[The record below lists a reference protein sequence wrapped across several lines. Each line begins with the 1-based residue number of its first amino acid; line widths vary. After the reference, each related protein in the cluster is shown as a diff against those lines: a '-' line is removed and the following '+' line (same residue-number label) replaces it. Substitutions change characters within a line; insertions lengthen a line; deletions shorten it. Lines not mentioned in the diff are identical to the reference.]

1 MPVFSRFEGITLY
14 MNIND
19 HLPPHF
25 HARFGGTDAS
35 IDIDSWRVK
44 GAIDRK
50 KLLIVLEWAKRNRD
64 ALMVN
69 WDLTRQFH
77 DPLWIG
83 F

>member
-1 MPVFSRFEGITLY
+1 
-14 MNIND
+14 
-19 HLPPHF
+19 
-25 HARFGGTDAS
+25 
-35 IDIDSWRVK
+35 VK